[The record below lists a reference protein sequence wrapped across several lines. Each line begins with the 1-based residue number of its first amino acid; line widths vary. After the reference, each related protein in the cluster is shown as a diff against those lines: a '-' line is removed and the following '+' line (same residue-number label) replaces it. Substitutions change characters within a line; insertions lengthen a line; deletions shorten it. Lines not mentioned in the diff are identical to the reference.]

1 MLGRCYTA
9 LLLAHA
15 AAAVDDVGCTVG
27 AWSAWS
33 KCTEDCDCGLTQRV
47 RDVAWT
53 QAQGDG
59 KKCPQFASEAQ
70 TCNCDDCTDGDK
82 AEDPPSLLP
91 AASAHGYMNRLYA
104 PAGGFPTDYGEQGA
118 CVLDKAGALL
128 DLVPAFFK
136 CDKWDGTVGEAC
148 FAESIDHLAKHAD
161 GCCEG
166 REHFVLWQSD
176 TFCEKRVAVFTRRL
190 RAFGANH
197 FAKCVAGDAAACA
210 GLRSEAVFGTMAG
223 VLTLALACA
232 RDLYGK
238 GKPAD
243 QTPAAKAFLKV
254 CVPTAT
260 PDNWH
265 ALKASMFGSGA
276 STVALARLGIAA
288 SVHTKALAAQGKCVA
303 SIKSFASEYT
313 GDAIAKPNT
322 RRRLRRGAVAGDET
336 SK

>member
-1 MLGRCYTA
+1 MVARGLA
-9 LLLAHA
+9 AVLLLAHMVA
-15 AAAVDDVGCTVG
+15 QTHADDVDCTMG
-27 AWSAWS
+27 SWSPWS

-47 RDVAWT
+47 RDVVSEP
-53 QAQGDG
+53 QGNG
-59 KKCPQFASEAQ
+59 KKCDHDAEAQ

-82 AEDPPSLLP
+82 ADDPPSLLP
-91 AASAHGYMNRLYA
+91 AASAHGYMNKLYA
-104 PAGGFPTDYGEQGA
+104 PAGGFPTDFGEQGA

-148 FAESIDHLAKHAD
+148 FAESIDHLAKHTDA
-161 GCCEG
+161 CCEG

-197 FAKCVAGDAAACA
+197 FAKCIAGDAAACA
-210 GLRSEAVFGTMAG
+210 GLRSEAIFGTMANI
-223 VLTLALACA
+223 LTLALSTA

-254 CVPTAT
+254 CVPTVT
-260 PDNWH
+260 PGNWP

-276 STVALARLGIAA
+276 STKTLAALDAEVQLVR
-288 SVHTKALAAQGKCVA
+288 AQGKCVA

-336 SK
+336 SE

>member
-1 MLGRCYTA
+1 MGDEGT
-9 LLLAHA
+9 
-15 AAAVDDVGCTVG
+15 
-27 AWSAWS
+27 
-33 KCTEDCDCGLTQRV
+33 KCTMTEFVPWTKCSESCDCGLQQRT
-47 RDVAWT
+47 RDIKDNGGA
-53 QAQGDG
+53 GDDS
-59 KKCPQFASEAQ
+59 CPHDSEAR
-70 TCNCDDCTDGDK
+70 TCNCASCEEVQKTRPTVK
-82 AEDPPSLLP
+82 LP
-91 AASAHGYMNRLYA
+91 ASSSHGFTPTVFK
-104 PAGGFPTDYGEQGA
+104 PAGGFPTDFGEQGA

-148 FAESIDHLAKHAD
+148 FAESIDHLAKHTDA
-161 GCCEG
+161 CCEG

-197 FAKCVAGDAAACA
+197 FAKCIAGDAAACA
-210 GLRSEAVFGTMAG
+210 GLRSEAIFGTMANI
-223 VLTLALACA
+223 LTLALSTA

-254 CVPTAT
+254 CVPTVT
-260 PDNWH
+260 PGNWP

-276 STVALARLGIAA
+276 STKTLAALDAEVQLVR
-288 SVHTKALAAQGKCVA
+288 AQGKCVA

-336 SK
+336 SE